1 MADMLNQ
8 SDHDAIIR
16 LESKLE
22 AHSQR
27 EGEVSRA
34 TLAEVSKM
42 SAKLDQMREAYLEHN
57 RDIRD
62 LKARQ
67 GDADLRIAT
76 LEAQVDTLQDS
87 ADQSERVSR
96 ALAAESAKR
105 AKQYAWI
112 AVIASPAVGIVVPL
126 LLKWLAALI
135 AGTP

>member
-8 SDHDAIIR
+8 SDHDELIR
-16 LESKLE
+16 LRASLE

-27 EGEVSRA
+27 ESEVSRA

-42 SAKLDQMREAYLEHN
+42 SATLNQLRDSVLEQQRDVREL
-57 RDIRD
+57 RS
-62 LKARQ
+62 RQ
-67 GDADLRIAT
+67 ADVDLRVAT
-76 LEAQVDTLQDS
+76 LEAQVDTLQDVS
-87 ADQSERVSR
+87 EQAERVQR
-96 ALAAESAKR
+96 AIAADADKR

-112 AVIASPAVGIVVPL
+112 AVAASPVVGIVVPI

>member
-1 MADMLNQ
+1 MSEMNQ
-8 SDHDAIIR
+8 SDHDALIR
-16 LESKLE
+16 LQASLE

-27 EGEVSRA
+27 ESEVSRA

-76 LEAQVDTLQDS
+76 LEQQVDTLQDDS
-87 ADQSERVSR
+87 EQAERVNK
-96 ALAAESAKR
+96 ALASESDKR
-105 AKQYAWI
+105 AKRYAWI
-112 AVIASPAVGIVVPL
+112 AVVASPIVGIVVPVVFR
-126 LLKWLAALI
+126 WLI
-135 AGTP
+135 ALLAGA